1 MRTIIKSQ
9 LKQYLDQKQ
18 DLLLIDVLP
27 REMFIKQ
34 HIPGAVNIPLKDN
47 QNFLKDVEAR
57 AESED
62 QLIVVYCANIKCD
75 ASEKA
80 AQKLESAGFTNVQR
94 FEEGLE
100 GWLGRKEIAA

>member
-27 REMFIKQ
+27 REMYIKQ
-34 HIPGAVNIPLKDN
+34 HIPGAVNIPIKDN
-47 QNFLKDVEAR
+47 ENFLKDVEAR
-57 AESED
+57 VESED

-80 AQKLESAGFTNVQR
+80 AQKLESAGFSNVRR

-100 GWLGRKEIAA
+100 GWFGKKEMAA